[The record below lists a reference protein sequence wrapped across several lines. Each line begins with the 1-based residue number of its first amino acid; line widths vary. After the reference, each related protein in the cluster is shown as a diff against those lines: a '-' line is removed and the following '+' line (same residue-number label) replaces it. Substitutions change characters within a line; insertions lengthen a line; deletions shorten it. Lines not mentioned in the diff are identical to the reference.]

1 MGVAPLPHCV
11 QVVFVE
17 SSGCFGALGPGD
29 ARVQG
34 FHVCREEGGGV
45 GEGLRGALQS
55 HEEFRRVG
63 QGVRD
68 LSQQRAG

>member
-1 MGVAPLPHCV
+1 MGVAPLPHCG

-34 FHVCREEGGGV
+34 F
-45 GEGLRGALQS
+45 
-55 HEEFRRVG
+55 
-63 QGVRD
+63 QGFM
-68 LSQQRAG
+68 LLKN